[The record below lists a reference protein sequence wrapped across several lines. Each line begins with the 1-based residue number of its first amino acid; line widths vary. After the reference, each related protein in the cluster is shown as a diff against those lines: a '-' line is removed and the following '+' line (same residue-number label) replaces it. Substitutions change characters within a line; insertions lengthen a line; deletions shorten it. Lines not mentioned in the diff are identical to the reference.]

1 LPVFLGLYRGVRNL
15 AMEDKLNESFLWI
28 PSLEGPVRPPDY
40 RGMEWLTEGWS
51 RDPSG
56 GLLPIPDLGWETTLA
71 FLTMPVILV
80 LLQSFTMQTLQP
92 PMDENATEEEKKSM
106 ETSQTVMK
114 FLPLMIGFFSLSVP
128 AGLTIYWFTSNL
140 YTLTQS
146 VVVKA
151 YFRANPPKIDL
162 PDYWETALSGDA
174 ENMSPEEK
182 RKASEAG
189 LRIGPTFEDL
199 IVESKFHKLIVRKPL
214 RTTTDALA
222 MTSTT
227 NAEIPEE
234 LAEWVKNGPRV
245 EVVATA
251 RV

>member
-1 LPVFLGLYRGVRNL
+1 
-15 AMEDKLNESFLWI
+15 
-28 PSLEGPVRPPDY
+28 
-40 RGMEWLTEGWS
+40 
-51 RDPSG
+51 
-56 GLLPIPDLGWETTLA
+56 LGWETTLA
-71 FLTMPVILV
+71 FLTMPVVLV
-80 LLQSFTMQTLQP
+80 LLQSFTMQSLQP
-92 PMDENATEEEKKSM
+92 PMDENATEEEKKQM

-140 YTLTQS
+140 YTLAQS

-151 YFRANPPKIDL
+151 YFQANPPKIDL
-162 PDYWETALSGDA
+162 PDYWESALSGDS
-174 ENMSPEEK
+174 ENMSAEDK

-189 LRIGPTFEDL
+189 IRVGPTFEDL

-214 RTTTDALA
+214 RDSSYTGALVA
-222 MTSTT
+222 RS

-234 LAEWVKNGPRV
+234 LAEWVRNGPRV
-245 EVVATA
+245 EVVETA